1 MIFIFTKFRFLTLL
15 SIFSTSLR
23 TDNLGESDV
32 ETLLDGENQ
41 GSLLDRPGFKQND
54 IEKDLR

>member
-15 SIFSTSLR
+15 SIFWTSLR

-41 GSLLDRPGFKQND
+41 GSLLDRPGFKQNN
-54 IEKDLR
+54 IETDLR

>member
-1 MIFIFTKFRFLTLL
+1 MFVLII
-15 SIFSTSLR
+15 SWASLR

-41 GSLLDRPGFKQND
+41 GSLLDRSGFKQNN
-54 IEKDLR
+54 IETELR